1 MNINIPE
8 EKLLL
13 LSQSPMGF
21 PLEKLDPVEEINPE
35 EEVKPMEE
43 VNPLEELEKKRTVH
57 ESRLLEVE
65 AIASCLSSIVFAVI
79 FADQFEADVKSKGVP
94 FSSVYHSIHEPS
106 SNLFPR

>member
-1 MNINIPE
+1 MHIDIPE
-8 EKLLL
+8 EKFPL

-21 PLEKLDPVEEINPE
+21 PLEKLDPVEE
-35 EEVKPMEE
+35 
-43 VNPLEELEKKRTVH
+43 VNPLEELEQKRAVH

-94 FSSVYHSIHEPS
+94 FSSVYHSDHELSPS
-106 SNLFPR
+106 LFPR